1 MSSPSI
7 EACARFV
14 EAFDRLTAIVRER
27 LELEWRYHN
36 RRDLRQLA
44 GELIDHAVEF
54 GSLLRV
60 VFRHGLMAALEDEA
74 GWYAAALRSRGSE
87 QDALT
92 LLLDSW
98 IVAIQGIIKP
108 PECNELAEP
117 LQRLRADLPRILEIA
132 RARYGTPPAAEIQ
145 ALVRCLTEGDFDASQ
160 AVIQS
165 ALRAGT
171 SPAAVITE
179 WFLPAMREVG
189 RRWENGELAIF
200 EEHLATETLRRLLA
214 ALPFSVGK
222 TEPIGRTAVVS
233 CVPGD
238 QHQLLPLALGV
249 FLELR
254 GWRVRSLGG
263 GLPPGEIAAAVVKFR
278 PAALFLSFPMLS
290 RLDEALET
298 VARVLGQQAQCRI
311 FFGGRGAVTAC
322 ALLERAG
329 AGIAMDFEE
338 AHRAALEEPA
348 RA

>member
-1 MSSPSI
+1 MSAPSI

-44 GELIDHAVEF
+44 GELLDHAVEF
-54 GSLLRV
+54 GGLLRV
-60 VFRHGLMAALEDEA
+60 VFRHGLIGALEDEA

-92 LLLDSW
+92 LVLESW
-98 IVAIQGIIKP
+98 IVAIQGTIKP

-117 LQRLRADLPRILEIA
+117 LQRLRANLPRILEIA

-145 ALVRCLTEGDFDASQ
+145 DLVGCLIEGDFEESQ
-160 AVIQS
+160 GVVQS
-165 ALRAGT
+165 LLSAGT
-171 SPAAVITE
+171 SPAAVIME

-189 RRWENGELAIF
+189 RRWENNELAVF
-200 EEHLATETLRRLLA
+200 QEHLATETLRRLLA
-214 ALPFSVGK
+214 GLTASAGK
-222 TEPIGRTAVVS
+222 REPLGRTAVVT

-263 GLPPGEIAAAVVKFR
+263 GLPPGEIAAAVVKFH

-298 VARVLGQQAQCRI
+298 VASVLATTPSCRVL
-311 FFGGRGAVTAC
+311 FGGRGAVAAC
-322 ALLERAG
+322 GLLERAG
-329 AGIAMDFEE
+329 AGVALDFEE
-338 AHRAALEEPA
+338 AHRAALEEAP

>member
-1 MSSPSI
+1 MSGPSVQ
-7 EACARFV
+7 ACALFV
-14 EAFDRLTAIVRER
+14 EAFDRLAAIVRER
-27 LELEWRYHN
+27 LELEWRYHK
-36 RRDLRQLA
+36 RSDLERLG
-44 GELIDHAVEF
+44 GEILDHAVEF
-54 GSLLRV
+54 GNLLRV
-60 VFRHGLMAALEDEA
+60 AYRHGLMGVLEDETS
-74 GWYAAALRSRGSE
+74 WFAAALRSRGSE

-98 IVAIQGIIKP
+98 VVAIQGVIKP
-108 PECNELAEP
+108 PECNELSQP
-117 LQRLRADLPRILEIA
+117 LQRLRADLPRILELA
-132 RARYGTPPAAEIQ
+132 RARYGTPPAEEIQ

-214 ALPFSVGK
+214 ALPFSVDK

-263 GLPPGEIAAAVVKFR
+263 GLPPDEIAAAVVKFH

-298 VARVLGQQAQCRI
+298 VARVLGKQAQCRI
-311 FFGGRGAVTAC
+311 FFGGRGAVA
-322 ALLERAG
+322 ARAVLERAG
-329 AGIAMDFEE
+329 AGIATDFEE
-338 AHRAALEEPA
+338 AHRAALEEAA